1 MQILFVQHGSGSSN
15 ANTVN
20 INQVFIQWQLYP
32 LKTFVDKI
40 FFCVHQK
47 ECLVRLWDPYLRF
60 PRIFRICARIRKHS
74 SHTIFVGKIM
84 IISRDFKTP
93 KHFFKKVFI
102 IGQILSPLESDERIS
117 ITASHYLYVVWF
129 MSCKK
134 Y

>member
-60 PRIFRICARIRKHS
+60 PRIFRICARIRKRS

-93 KHFFKKVFI
+93 KHFFKKGFHNWSNFVSTWVRWEDFNYRFS
-102 IGQILSPLESDERIS
+102 LPLPCLVYE
-117 ITASHYLYVVWF
+117 L
-129 MSCKK
+129 
-134 Y
+134 

>member
-1 MQILFVQHGSGSSN
+1 MQILFVKDGSGSSN

-60 PRIFRICARIRKHS
+60 PRIFRICARIRKLS

-84 IISRDFKTP
+84 IISRDFKIS
-93 KHFFKKVFI
+93 KLFKKVFHNWSNAA
-102 IGQILSPLESDERIS
+102 LARVRWEDFNYCWSSPPLCLVYE
-117 ITASHYLYVVWF
+117 L
-129 MSCKK
+129 
-134 Y
+134 